1 MNTNPILNFSELLIP
16 SVGRFIGWSVN
27 RLYSVCCQLIS
38 ITIWKKIEFFFLE
51 MEEGT
56 FFIFFLSLLEPCLWC
71 STWCINIRVT
81 PTILWKNGSNGM
93 INLDIKPNK
102 ALIFILI
109 WKWNLQMNSNWTPDY
124 YMLKQANSK
133 KKPHQLI
140 QGTTLIAPPLKDSRS
155 VRERMIMFGQQP
167 RGLHWPHTIRWR
179 PSMVSTLYELSSYG
193 GNSQFSK

>member
-1 MNTNPILNFSELLIP
+1 
-16 SVGRFIGWSVN
+16 
-27 RLYSVCCQLIS
+27 
-38 ITIWKKIEFFFLE
+38 

-71 STWCINIRVT
+71 STWYINIRVT

-133 KKPHQLI
+133 KNPPINSRYHPNH
-140 QGTTLIAPPLKDSRS
+140 TTPPLKDSRS

-179 PSMVSTLYELSSYG
+179 PSSMPWSLLYMSWAEIHSFPKKMFHTIAGWIYSHDVCMSLCSLSRIAV
-193 GNSQFSK
+193 FFVFCI